1 MPCSCASSPRPTATE
16 ARPCD
21 LPTLVVAGALSQSG
35 KILIAQRPEG
45 KPGAGLW
52 EFPGGKLEAGE
63 GPVEAL
69 RRELEEEL
77 GIIVSD
83 ADPISFANNSQLVL
97 LLFACA
103 AWERELE
110 RKEGQ
115 TIKWVA
121 AGELDQYEMPTLD
134 TELVLPLREYMMGL

>member
-1 MPCSCASSPRPTATE
+1 MGTE
-16 ARPCD
+16 SGAHGCGS
-21 LPTLVVAGALSQSG
+21 PTLVVAGALCKSG

-52 EFPGGKLEAGE
+52 EFPGGKIEAGE

-69 RRELEEEL
+69 RRELAEEL

-83 ADPISFANNSQLVL
+83 AEPISFANDAQLVL
-97 LLFACA
+97 LLFACTV
-103 AWERELE
+103 WEGELE
-110 RKEGQ
+110 GKEGQ

-121 AGELDQYEMPTLD
+121 PGELEQYEMPPLD
-134 TELVLPLREYMMGL
+134 VELVLPLREFMMGL